1 MSVVLVTAL
10 ATTFI
15 QLGYFLWKLSANHS
29 QQLDP
34 TSGAQSFKALLTDWR
49 WVLGTCATTLG
60 WVLFV
65 YATSLGDISLVQPLM
80 SAGDFIL
87 VVLAVLFLKER
98 LSKYEWAG
106 VVLTIAGA
114 VALAWDPR
122 GTELQA
128 YSRIAFGVLVAL
140 TIAIGLA
147 LFLINKRSERPE
159 VLLAP
164 IVGLS
169 FGLGAVL
176 TKAMTANRL
185 EAGKS
190 AMDFTLLLDPFL
202 LAVVVANAVGLIL
215 LQVAFRRG
223 RASVIVPIQL
233 ALANAVTVIAG
244 LTVFNESISITRW
257 TGIVL
262 IVIGTGLL
270 QIKQRDGAV

>member
-29 QQLDP
+29 QSAGP
-34 TSGAQSFKALLTDWR
+34 ASRAEIFRALVTDWR
-49 WVLGTCATTLG
+49 WVLGTSATTLG

-87 VVLAVLFLKER
+87 VVLAVLFLSEK

-106 VVLTIAGA
+106 VILTILGA

-122 GTELQA
+122 GAEPQE
-128 YSRIAFGVLVAL
+128 YSRIAFWLLVAI
-140 TIAIGLA
+140 TVGIGGA
-147 LFLINKRSERPE
+147 LFLFNQSSERPE

-185 EAGKS
+185 EDGKQ
-190 AMDFTLLLDPFL
+190 ALDIVLLIDPL
-202 LAVVVANAVGLIL
+202 LYAVVVANAIGLVL

-244 LTVFNESISITRW
+244 LVVFSETISISRW
-257 TGIVL
+257 IGIVL
-262 IVIGTGLL
+262 IVLGTALL
-270 QIKQRDGAV
+270 QVKQAD